1 MPSNEL
7 QAIMDAAVDAVIL
20 IDHRGTMTAFNRSA
34 ERLFGYTA
42 VEAVGQN
49 VGLLM
54 PPSHRAHHDQYLER
68 YAATGVAHIIGVGR
82 EVEALRKDGTVFPAL
97 LSVGRVADSVPARFV
112 GMIRD
117 ITAEQ
122 QARLKLVA
130 ERDRAAAA
138 EMAEQE
144 ARLLQERL
152 MRVGRLTTLG
162 EMAAGIAHE
171 LNQPLSAIATY
182 ARACERFLALENP
195 DLEESR
201 AATREIAQE
210 ALRAGAI
217 IQRLR
222 QFIASQ
228 TSVPSAVNLNLV
240 IEHLTPLIMA
250 DARLHSVGIT
260 FDLDQKLA
268 PLNGDSVQLQHL
280 VLNLVRNAIEALSG
294 NADPDR
300 HIVIRTDASGSPELL
315 SVCDNGPGVPPQ
327 MVNRLFMPF
336 VTTKPDGTG
345 LGLSISQT
353 IARAH
358 GGSVGYRP
366 AEPRGACFFMRLA
379 GDPRP

>member
-1 MPSNEL
+1 
-7 QAIMDAAVDAVIL
+7 
-20 IDHRGTMTAFNRSA
+20 
-34 ERLFGYTA
+34 
-42 VEAVGQN
+42 
-49 VGLLM
+49 
-54 PPSHRAHHDQYLER
+54 
-68 YAATGVAHIIGVGR
+68 
-82 EVEALRKDGTVFPAL
+82 
-97 LSVGRVADSVPARFV
+97 
-112 GMIRD
+112 
-117 ITAEQ
+117 
-122 QARLKLVA
+122 LKLVA

-138 EMAEQE
+138 KLAEQE

-182 ARACERFLALENP
+182 ARACERFLAMANP

-201 AATREIAQE
+201 AATREIALE

-228 TSVPSAVNLNLV
+228 TSVQSTVNLNLV
-240 IEHLTPLIMA
+240 IEHLIPLILA

-268 PLNGDSVQLQHL
+268 PLNGDSVQLQHM

-327 MVNRLFMPF
+327 MVNEGHEQSLRY
-336 VTTKPDGTG
+336 D
-345 LGLSISQT
+345 Q
-353 IARAH
+353 A
-358 GGSVGYRP
+358 
-366 AEPRGACFFMRLA
+366 
-379 GDPRP
+379 